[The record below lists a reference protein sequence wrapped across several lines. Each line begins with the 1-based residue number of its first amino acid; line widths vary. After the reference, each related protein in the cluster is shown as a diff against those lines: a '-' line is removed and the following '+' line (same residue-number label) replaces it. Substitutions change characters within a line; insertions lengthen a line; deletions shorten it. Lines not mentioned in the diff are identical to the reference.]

1 MPDQPPGPALEAF
14 VRSHAPLFVLTGAG
28 LSTASGIAA
37 YRGRDGRWA
46 RTEPVQ
52 YRDFVRSEGS
62 RQRYWARG
70 FAGWPSFR
78 DAEPNAGHY
87 ALAAMERAGT
97 VSVLVTQNVDGLHG
111 RAGHQHVIDLHGRL
125 DRVVCLDCGAVG
137 MRDRVQDQLAGANP
151 WLRNIHVDRSALR
164 ADGDAEL
171 PDADLS
177 NIRTP
182 RCPVCSGVVKPD
194 VVFFGENVPRE
205 RVDDAMTALRDCRG
219 VLVVGSSLAVYSGFR
234 FCRRAKELGLPVAAI
249 NDGVTRADDFL
260 AVKHDGAC
268 ADILASLATLW
279 PGSALA

>member
-1 MPDQPPGPALEAF
+1 MKAAVVIFPGSNRDVDVIDAL
-14 VRSHAPLFVLTGAG
+14 
-28 LSTASGIAA
+28 TAVSGH
-37 YRGRDGRWA
+37 
-46 RTEPVQ
+46 EPVLVWH
-52 YRDFVRSEGS
+52 RD
-62 RQRYWARG
+62 
-70 FAGWPSFR
+70 
-78 DAEPNAGHY
+78 
-87 ALAAMERAGT
+87 T
-97 VSVLVTQNVDGLHG
+97 
-111 RAGHQHVIDLHGRL
+111 
-125 DRVVCLDCGAVG
+125 
-137 MRDRVQDQLAGANP
+137 
-151 WLRNIHVDRSALR
+151 
-164 ADGDAEL
+164 EL

-268 ADILASLATLW
+268 TDILASLATLW